1 MWCRMNATLAFTGI
15 ICTKNPS
22 RYFRSPDH
30 PFTKDCLKVLFLRHV
45 NPLFWT
51 INCKLTWFTNIHWK
65 DWCWSWNSNTL
76 ATRYK
81 ELIHWKRL
89 SCWERLRA
97 GGEGGNRRWDGW
109 MASLTQWTWV
119 WANSGRYWRTGKPGV
134 LQSMG
139 SQRVR
144 CDLGLNN
151 NKLTWILVIDIIPNI
166 NDHCL
171 QNSSS

>member
-1 MWCRMNATLAFTGI
+1 MNATLAFTGI

-97 GGEGGNRRWDGW
+97 GGEGGNRGCESWLV
-109 MASLTQWTWV
+109 SLTPWTWV
-119 WANSGRYWRTGKPGV
+119 WANSRRWWKMESWLAVSPLDHKESDTTE
-134 LQSMG
+134 
-139 SQRVR
+139 
-144 CDLGLNN
+144 LNN
-151 NKLTWILVIDIIPNI
+151 HHKSVVWLENL
-166 NDHCL
+166 HF
-171 QNSSS
+171 